1 MEEKIE
7 RIRDI
12 LVLLVSYKD
21 PQDYIDE
28 AAAEIAKL
36 VDQQLQ
42 SEHEEIRIR
51 TKREVELLAQLA
63 EMRRWIEPIH
73 ELCEHY
79 KDKPGLEKEAYA
91 QIYRLAGYALSA
103 APEVLWAGEG
113 EIEHRMTGSEMDIP
127 RTDFGIGGLS
137 GVGGHHGMDGEQVK
151 VIVTK
156 PINQKQLTIES
167 KAKTVDKDESGEW
180 DSDDLDELPIH
191 DRDDYPYG

>member
-103 APEVLWAGEG
+103 APEVSDE
-113 EIEHRMTGSEMDIP
+113 D
-127 RTDFGIGGLS
+127 
-137 GVGGHHGMDGEQVK
+137 
-151 VIVTK
+151 K
-156 PINQKQLTIES
+156 P
-167 KAKTVDKDESGEW
+167 
-180 DSDDLDELPIH
+180 
-191 DRDDYPYG
+191 